1 MENEVYMSGTGNDFI
16 VSLYE
21 KELTQIEIISIVG
34 DALIPIDG
42 VIFIEQLNS
51 STVKMHYFNNDGTP
65 AELCVNG
72 VRCAAKYAVDNQL
85 VDGTTLIVQ
94 APVGNIEAFVDS
106 DIVKIEAP
114 IPTIGKKVEIDSFN
128 CMTSDVGNPHLMVE
142 VDDVENFDLNTFSKN
157 ARNIDLFKDGI
168 NIEIYSVVDQRLI
181 YARVNERGVGETDAC
196 GSGAL
201 ALFSFLRSNNKV
213 QDEAVVLYPGGELDM
228 SFEDEKMYLKGSVTY
243 L

>member
-114 IPTIGKKVEIDSFN
+114 IPTIGNEVEIDSFN

-142 VDDVENFDLNTFSKN
+142 VDDVENFDLNTFSDK
-157 ARNIDLFKDGI
+157 ARNIDLFKNGI
-168 NIEIYSVVDQRLI
+168 NIEIYSVVDQRFI

-228 SFEDEKMYLKGSVTY
+228 SFEDGKIYLKGSVTY

>member
-106 DIVKIEAP
+106 DIVKIEVNENIQP
-114 IPTIGKKVEIDSFN
+114 IGK
-128 CMTSDVGNPHLMVE
+128 
-142 VDDVENFDLNTFSKN
+142 
-157 ARNIDLFKDGI
+157 
-168 NIEIYSVVDQRLI
+168 VVSLI
-181 YARVNERGVGETDAC
+181 R
-196 GSGAL
+196 
-201 ALFSFLRSNNKV
+201 
-213 QDEAVVLYPGGELDM
+213 DM
-228 SFEDEKMYLKGSVTY
+228 
-243 L
+243 